1 MTTKEIAGATGK
13 DVSTVQR
20 WIKKMNGKMQSIDGK
35 MQSSNSTNPADF
47 DLPETIAIIESGM
60 GKNAA
65 NLYRMSATKQ
75 HLQNDKAPTQNA
87 EVAQLGAMVANLAI
101 MMQESMKMML
111 SQQNQITAILSQKTQ
126 LSIETKQ
133 APRLSPRDELR
144 MIVNKAAKESGD
156 YSGAWKTLYTEI
168 YYRLHI
174 NAQERAKNA
183 KTTAIEILD
192 SEGQLENAVS
202 IAMEIF

>member
-1 MTTKEIAGATGK
+1 MTIKEMAEVAG
-13 DVSTVQR
+13 VSTETVSR
-20 WIKKMNGKMQSIDGK
+20 KVKEMYPDRVKNGKSTRLIQSEALTVMAELRK
-35 MQSSNSTNPADF
+35 
-47 DLPETIAIIESGM
+47 
-60 GKNAA
+60 KNFVEP
-65 NLYRMSATKQ
+65 
-75 HLQNDKAPTQNA
+75 LQNDKVPLQNA

-101 MMQESMKMML
+101 MMQESMKMMV

-133 APRLSPRDELR
+133 TPKLSPRDELR

-192 SEGQLENAVS
+192 SEGQLENAVA
-202 IAMEIF
+202 IAREIF

>member
-1 MTTKEIAGATGK
+1 MTTKEIAEIAGVSVQTVRRTAESRVGFVFVAGK
-13 DVSTVQR
+13 
-20 WIKKMNGKMQSIDGK
+20 K
-35 MQSSNSTNPADF
+35 ADF
-47 DLPETIAIIESGM
+47 TEKESIEIMRELKKKGFI
-60 GKNAA
+60 
-65 NLYRMSATKQ
+65 Q
-75 HLQNDKAPTQNA
+75 PVQNGQVPVQNGQVPVQNGQV
-87 EVAQLGAMVANLAI
+87 EQLGVMVANLSI
-101 MMQESMKMML
+101 MMQESMKMMV

-133 APRLSPRDELR
+133 TPKLSPRDELR

-183 KTTAIEILD
+183 KATAIEILD
-192 SEGQLENAVS
+192 SEGQLENAVA
-202 IAMEIF
+202 IAREIFK

>member
-75 HLQNDKAPTQNA
+75 HLQNDKVPTQNA

-192 SEGQLENAVS
+192 SEGQLENAVA
-202 IAMEIF
+202 IAREIF